1 MAFDSFCPSKYA
13 SVAGRT
19 CETCDMYF
27 PTKKAKALHKKVL
40 HPRRGRATVDSD
52 QEEEDEEEEPAA
64 PEPQA
69 PSNAPVFNNIF

>member
-1 MAFDSFCPSKYA
+1 MC
-13 SVAGRT
+13 
-19 CETCDMYF
+19 F
-27 PTKKAKALHKKVL
+27 PTKKAKAFHNKVL
-40 HPRRGRATVDSD
+40 HPRRGQATVDSD